1 VTKPEHIF
9 VLLLEEVANQQI
21 LIKEDY
27 DKLSRALRVYLNQK
41 RIYFGSPEYNRICY
55 TLQLHPMDFREDLL
69 NSILLDLTMIY
80 SKIEIAED
88 TDGTAWIVMSQNQ
101 EIWNE
106 VEEISMKEE
115 LEVNILDVTML
126 NKLMKQVNAD
136 EDLL

>member
-1 VTKPEHIF
+1 
-9 VLLLEEVANQQI
+9 
-21 LIKEDY
+21 
-27 DKLSRALRVYLNQK
+27 
-41 RIYFGSPEYNRICY
+41 
-55 TLQLHPMDFREDLL
+55 MDFREDLL